1 MSDGGKHEARERSV
15 VVGMSGSTGLAIVRA
30 LAAAGVES
38 LVLHDDDTT
47 PGFATRLATCRRC
60 PDWRTSADEFLDF
73 LLAAGRGLNEDGGK
87 ASLFVADDSALGVV
101 WGARGPLR
109 DAGLLP
115 AFSFAHSP
123 AEVLDKREQA
133 RAALAV
139 GVDAPWTE
147 YGDAGELAARANDF
161 TYPLLVKP
169 AVSHEGVKAL
179 GAKALS
185 CADAAELRAAL
196 ERTKDFT
203 VLVQDFVPG
212 GDDQLYTAGVFRGGG
227 RALVFTGRKLKQHP
241 PTLGI
246 ARLSEALEVPE
257 IVAGSVRLCRE
268 LGYEG
273 VAQVEYKRD
282 ARDGVYRLMEVNF
295 RPWTWIGLATACGV
309 PLIAAAHRWALGQ
322 EHEATVAESDD
333 GALGRS
339 LKQSGGRWI
348 WIVPEAL
355 HTLRGFSRGE
365 RPQLSQWRHL
375 KAEAF
380 YARRDPAPCRRAVA
394 APFDRRFT
402 AVKRLVDRV
411 ARPPAFV
418 LNTLALPALARRER
432 HEPPVMGLPP
442 GDRVL
447 VLAPHPDDE
456 SIMCGATLAASRR
469 RGDTVRVVAV
479 TSGAA
484 TNVRGASER
493 AGTVRAAPGVAD
505 LREAEL
511 RKAAAELGISEVVF
525 LGISDGTVPEAQARV
540 AELLVEQLLDLAP
553 TDLYVPF
560 PYDVHPDHVATSLAL
575 ADALEALV
583 RMVVVHGAG
592 GNGGGARPA
601 VTVHCGFVQTPASP
615 VWLTRVVPAG
625 GDWPAKRRALAAHA
639 SRDRAIFIKPLQ
651 LAWFNPGSMLRPS
664 EAFVDLPAETYV
676 ALCRR
681 LAAEGFTK
689 PSLRSPWH
697 PLLTSYELE
706 RTRVERIHIAAI
718 LREVAGG

>member
-1 MSDGGKHEARERSV
+1 MAESRRTDEAGRGRSL

-30 LAAAGVES
+30 LASAGIDL
-38 LVLHDDDTT
+38 LVVHDDDTT

-60 PDWRTSADEFLDF
+60 PDWRTNADEFLDF
-73 LLAAGRGLNEDGGK
+73 LLAAGRELNEDGGK

-109 DAGLLP
+109 DVGLLP
-115 AFSFAHSP
+115 AFSFVHPP

-133 RAALAV
+133 RAALGA

-147 YGDAGELAARANDF
+147 HGDAGELAARANDF
-161 TYPLLVKP
+161 SYPLLVKP
-169 AVSHEGVKAL
+169 AVSHDGVKAL

-185 CADAAELRAAL
+185 CADAGELRAAL
-196 ERTKDFT
+196 ERTKSFT

-212 GDDQLYTAGVFRGGG
+212 ADDQLYTAGVFRGGG

-246 ARLSEALEVPE
+246 SRLSEALEVPE

-295 RPWTWIGLATACGV
+295 RPWTWIGLATGCGV
-309 PLIAAAHRWALGQ
+309 PLIAAAHAWALGA
-322 EHEATVAESDD
+322 EHEATVAEGDD
-333 GALGRS
+333 DELRRS
-339 LKQSGGRWI
+339 LKQSSGRWI
-348 WIVPEAL
+348 WIVPEAI

-365 RPQLSQWRHL
+365 RPQLSQWRHF

-380 YARRDPAPCRRAVA
+380 FSRRDPAPFRRAVA
-394 APFDRRFT
+394 APFDRRLT
-402 AVKRLVDRV
+402 AAKRLANRV
-411 ARPPAFV
+411 ARPPAFA
-418 LNTLALPALARRER
+418 LNALALPALARRER
-432 HEPPVMGLPP
+432 HELPIIGLPP
-442 GDRVL
+442 GDRAL

-456 SIMCGATLAASRR
+456 SIMCGATLAASHR
-469 RGDTVRVVAV
+469 RGDTVRIVAV

-484 TNVRGASER
+484 TNVREGFAAS
-493 AGTVRAAPGVAD
+493 GVAD

-511 RKAAAELGISEVVF
+511 RRAAAELGVSDVVF
-525 LGISDGTVPEAQARV
+525 LGISDRDVPEAQARV
-540 AELLVEQLLDLAP
+540 AELLVEQLADLAP
-553 TDLYVPF
+553 TDIYVPF

-601 VTVHCGFVQTPASP
+601 LTVHCGFVQTPASP
-615 VWLTRVVPAG
+615 GWLTRVVPAG
-625 GDWPAKRRALAAHA
+625 GDWPARRRALAAHA
-639 SRDRAIFIKPLQ
+639 SRDRAIFIKPQQ
-651 LAWFNPGSMLRPS
+651 LAWFNPGSTLRPS
-664 EAFVDLPAETYV
+664 EAFVDLPAEAYL

-681 LAAEGFTK
+681 LVAEGFTK

-697 PLLTSYELE
+697 PLLTSYEFE
-706 RTRVERIHIAAI
+706 RTRTERSHITAI
-718 LREVAGG
+718 LKEVAGA

>member
-1 MSDGGKHEARERSV
+1 MTESRGTDEAGRERSLI
-15 VVGMSGSTGLAIVRA
+15 VGMSGSTGLAIVRA
-30 LAAAGVES
+30 LGAAGVRP
-38 LVLHDDDTT
+38 LVLHDDDAT

-60 PDWRTSADEFLDF
+60 PDWRTNADEFLDF
-73 LLAAGRGLNEDGGK
+73 LLAAGRELNEDGGK
-87 ASLFVADDSALGVV
+87 ASLFVADDSALDVV

-109 DAGLLP
+109 DVGLLP
-115 AFSFAHSP
+115 AFSFVHPP

-133 RAALAV
+133 RAALGA

-147 YGDAGELAARANDF
+147 HGDAGELAARAGDF

-169 AVSHEGVKAL
+169 AISHDGVKAL

-185 CADAAELRAAL
+185 CADAGELRAAL
-196 ERTKDFT
+196 ERTKGFAA
-203 VLVQDFVPG
+203 LVQDFVPG
-212 GDDQLYTAGVFRGGG
+212 ADDQLFTAGVFRGGG

-246 ARLSEALEVPE
+246 SRLSEALEVPE

-309 PLIAAAHRWALGQ
+309 PLITAAHQWALGQ
-322 EHEATVAESDD
+322 EHEATVAE
-333 GALGRS
+333 GEEIALR
-339 LKQSGGRWI
+339 QSGGRWI
-348 WIVPEAL
+348 WIVPEAI
-355 HTLRGFSRGE
+355 HTLRGLSRGE

-380 YARRDPAPCRRAVA
+380 YARRDPAPFRRAVA
-394 APFDRRFT
+394 APFDRRLT
-402 AVKRLVDRV
+402 AAKRLATRV
-411 ARPPAFV
+411 ARPPAFAI
-418 LNTLALPALARRER
+418 NALALPALARRER
-432 HEPPVMGLPP
+432 REPPVMGLPP
-442 GDRVL
+442 GDRAL

-469 RGDTVRVVAV
+469 RGDTVRIVAV

-484 TNVRGASER
+484 TNVREGSAAADV
-493 AGTVRAAPGVAD
+493 AGVREV
-505 LREAEL
+505 EL
-511 RKAAAELGISEVVF
+511 RRAAAELGVSDVVF
-525 LGISDGTVPEAQARV
+525 LGISDRGVPEARARV
-540 AELLVEQLLDLAP
+540 AELLVEQLAELAP
-553 TDLYVPF
+553 TDVYVPF

-583 RMVVVHGAG
+583 RMVVIHGAG

-601 VTVHCGFVQTPASP
+601 LTVHCGFVQTPASP
-615 VWLTRVVPAG
+615 GWLTRVVPAG
-625 GDWPAKRRALAAHA
+625 GDWPARRRALAAHA
-639 SRDRAIFIKPLQ
+639 SRNRAIFIKPQQ
-651 LAWFNPGSMLRPS
+651 LAWFNPGSTLRPS
-664 EAFVDLPAETYV
+664 EAFVDLPAEAYL
-676 ALCRR
+676 ALCRK
-681 LAAEGFTK
+681 LAAEGFTR

-706 RTRVERIHIAAI
+706 RTRIERIHIAAI
-718 LREVAGG
+718 LKDVSGD